1 MSLTEELLCTEPRF
15 EIEALQHL
23 RLYRAERAERALQKA
38 QVSLRALAVQI
49 EKAHTVVERAR
60 LYEIQQRDEL
70 VSRYQGQVV
79 SPRDLTNWRAQECK
93 VSAATAREDGVLQSL
108 FEQQRLGVAQVE
120 SARKQAT
127 ACQRQVEKLREL
139 SALLAEQ
146 GI

>member
-1 MSLTEELLCTEPRF
+1 MSLTEEQLCTAPRF

-23 RLYRAERAERALQKA
+23 RSYRVERAERALQQA
-38 QVSLRALAVQI
+38 QMALRALGVRI
-49 EKAHTVVERAR
+49 EKAHTAVEHAR
-60 LYEIQQRDEL
+60 LYEVQQRDEL

-79 SPRDLTNWRAQECK
+79 SPRDLTNWGEKERK

-108 FEQQRLGVAQVE
+108 FELQRQGVTQVE